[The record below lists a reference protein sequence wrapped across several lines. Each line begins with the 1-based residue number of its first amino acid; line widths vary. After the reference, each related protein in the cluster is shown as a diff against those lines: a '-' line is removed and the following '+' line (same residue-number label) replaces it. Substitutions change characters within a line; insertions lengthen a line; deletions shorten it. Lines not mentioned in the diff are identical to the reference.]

1 MYDAVIIGAGTA
13 GMTAGI
19 YLARQGKRAII
30 LEGNT
35 YGGQIVNS
43 LGVENYPPGIKT
55 YPGLISLPL
64 FMSRY

>member
-35 YGGQIVNS
+35 MEDRLLILS
-43 LGVENYPPGIKT
+43 
-55 YPGLISLPL
+55 GLKITPE
-64 FMSRY
+64 

>member
-43 LGVENYPPGIKT
+43 LGVEITPE
-55 YPGLISLPL
+55 
-64 FMSRY
+64 